1 MKYICLQSINGNS
14 KFYSNCNEEES
25 KMRVGEIIKHSEKV
39 QYRILGFAD
48 NDYEARRILYP
59 TVQDEEIA
67 IANYIH
73 EMAQKLYSVEEE

>member
-1 MKYICLQSINGNS
+1 MKYICLQSLDKTS
-14 KFYSNCNEEES
+14 KFYSKCNEEES
-25 KMRVGEIIKHSEKV
+25 KMKVGDKLVFPNV

>member
-1 MKYICLQSINGNS
+1 MKYICLQSVDGSS

-25 KMRVGEIIKHSEKV
+25 KMSVDEIIKHSEEV

-48 NDYEARRILYP
+48 TDEEARRILYP
-59 TVQDEEIA
+59 TELDEQTA

-73 EMAQKLYSVEEE
+73 EMAQRLYSVEEE

>member
-1 MKYICLQSINGNS
+1 MKYICLQSVNS
-14 KFYSNCNEEES
+14 HHKHYSNCNEEES
-25 KMRVGEIIKHSEKV
+25 KMRVGEIIKHSEEV

-48 NDYEARRILYP
+48 TDYEARRILYP

-73 EMAQKLYSVEEE
+73 EVVKKLYPVEEE